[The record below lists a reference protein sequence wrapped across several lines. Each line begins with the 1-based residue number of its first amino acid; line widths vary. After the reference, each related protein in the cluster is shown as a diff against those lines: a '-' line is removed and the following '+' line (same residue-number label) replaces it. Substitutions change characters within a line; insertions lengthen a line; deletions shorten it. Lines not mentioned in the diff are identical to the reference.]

1 MNLRP
6 VTISGVPV
14 NVLTASRLRTSAGAF
29 LIILMLPSLR
39 PVVSAQTDVANIA
52 FGTRHAVVLK
62 NNGDVFTWGDN
73 VSCQLGRTAGN
84 RSATP
89 GQVLRNIKEI
99 ATASVHTLALDVEG
113 KVYAWGGEA
122 QALGNNDDN
131 ERCEGPEPVES
142 LKDKTIAHIAT
153 GIDFSLAVTTNGDL
167 YCTGA
172 SEQGQ
177 CPAVKGGTSTFTLVP
192 YSELQGKVS
201 AVRAGGFH
209 ALVQTT
215 DGRLYAFGRARDGQ
229 LGNGK
234 TASVFGP
241 VLEMTDVVSFAAGT
255 WHSAAVRADGSVWA
269 WGSNGRSELCDGTT
283 ANKMSPQR
291 VTLPGAAKATHVA
304 AGGSSTL
311 VRTSDGGLYAC
322 GDNQFSSL
330 GADQPRVVSK
340 PALIASGTS
349 PAGLAVTGGSYGA
362 HSTDGCAI
370 RLAGSNYENL
380 ISETDRSSLVG
391 YSVRQGVS
399 LCGPKPAKPLATRL
413 FIPPSGGQSGCWTPR
428 VQQGAFTNPTLAGLR
443 DAVLAA
449 ENIVRSNKAYLDTP
463 VPVRF
468 RSSVSAGDG
477 GGAAIHIKAAPERTG
492 GRLRLWT
499 GECGVIPQ
507 IDRVGGAIGQISI
520 FFNRAEEQFVSP
532 NGDGPK
538 LTGKAGGYPEYNN
551 WVVIT
556 KDGRLPWIPQTLAD
570 KLDTE
575 GERRRQKLE
584 EWQRTRAQMKPMDE
598 TAAQKTHEML
608 KTSDPAGADKFL
620 TEARLQAAEVKR
632 LQQEV
637 YPANTAQFEKEVK
650 DYEQYRASFTAEQ
663 LRAPAVW
670 GDPTGAGRRK
680 LDADIAA
687 LQALP
692 PAVQAQI
699 DGLPRDNER
708 AAATRTIR
716 QRYLESASNRMS
728 DLRANYDLTNL
739 KPGTAD
745 AAMSFKRDP
754 SFTDVT
760 NPNRIQVITV
770 AFSYDPDPKQVERR
784 AWQTRFKDTF
794 DFAALA
800 ALIK

>member
-1 MNLRP
+1 
-6 VTISGVPV
+6 
-14 NVLTASRLRTSAGAF
+14 
-29 LIILMLPSLR
+29 MLPSLR
-39 PVVSAQTDVANIA
+39 PVVSAQTDIGMVV
-52 FGTRHAVVLK
+52 FGTRHAVALK
-62 NNGDVFTWGDN
+62 NNGDVLTWGEN
-73 VSCQLGRTAGN
+73 VGCQLGRAAGN

-99 ATASVHTLALDVEG
+99 AAASAHTLALDVDG
-113 KVYAWGGEA
+113 KVYAWGSEA
-122 QALGNNDDN
+122 QALGNNDDF

-153 GIDFSLAVTTNGDL
+153 GIDFSLAVTTSGDL

-177 CPAVKGGTSTFTLVP
+177 CPAVKGGTRAFTLVP
-192 YSELQGKVS
+192 YPELQGKVA

-234 TASVFGP
+234 TTSVFGP
-241 VLEMTDVVSFAAGT
+241 VLEMTNVVSFAAGT

-283 ANKMSPQR
+283 VNKASPQK
-291 VTLPGAAKATHVA
+291 VTLPGDAKATQVA
-304 AGGSSTL
+304 AGGNSTL
-311 VRTSDGGLYAC
+311 VRTADGGLYAC

-330 GADQPRVVSK
+330 GADQPRVV
-340 PALIASGTS
+340 PRPTLIASKTA
-349 PAGLAVTGGSYGA
+349 PAGMAVTGGSYGA
-362 HSTDGCAI
+362 HSTDGCAV
-370 RLAGSNYENL
+370 RLAGSNSDSI
-380 ISETDRSSLVG
+380 ISATDQSGQVG

-399 LCGPKPAKPLATRL
+399 LCGPKPEKPLATRL
-413 FIPPSGGQSGCWTPR
+413 FIPPSGGTSGCWTPR
-428 VQQGAFTNPTLAGLR
+428 VQEDAFANPKLAGLR

-449 ENIVRSNKAYLDTP
+449 ENILKLNKAYLDTP

-468 RSSVSAGDG
+468 RSSVSAGLG
-477 GGAAIHIKAAPERTG
+477 GGATIHIKAAPERTG
-492 GRLRLWT
+492 NRLRLWT

-520 FFNRAEEQFVSP
+520 FFNRAGEQFVAQ

-570 KLDTE
+570 KLDAE
-575 GERRRQKLE
+575 GDRRRKKLE
-584 EWQRTRAQMKPMDE
+584 EWQRTRSQLKVMDAA
-598 TAAQKTHEML
+598 AAQKTYEML
-608 KTSDPAGADKFL
+608 KKSDPAGAEKFL
-620 TEARLQAAEVKR
+620 AEVKSQAEEVKR
-632 LQQEV
+632 LQQDV
-637 YPANTAQFEKEVK
+637 YPANTAQLEKEVK

-670 GDPTGAGRRK
+670 GDPSGAGRRK

-687 LQALP
+687 LQVLP

-699 DGLPRDNER
+699 DALPRDTER
-708 AAATRTIR
+708 AASMRTIR
-716 QRYLESASNRMS
+716 QRYLESVSPRMA
-728 DLRANYDLTNL
+728 DLRAQYDLTNL
-739 KPGTAD
+739 KPGSAD
-745 AAMSFKRDP
+745 TAMSVKRDP
-754 SFTDVT
+754 SFPDFTD
-760 NPNRIQVITV
+760 PNRVQVITV

-784 AWQTRFKDTF
+784 AWQTRVKETF
-794 DFAALA
+794 DYAALA